1 MIKEAYVS
9 FETAKLLKKKGFNE
23 PCFAYY
29 SEYVDNWQRL
39 KIWRGRRGTPKTYD
53 TVKNDGYVLVPTHQT
68 ACAWM
73 REKNLNI
80 CMMIVPWKGKPY
92 WAYSIYTVKEPFSID
107 YVDGRDDDTP
117 YFETYEDAVE
127 AAIKYVLENLI

>member
-1 MIKEAYVS
+1 MIKKAYVS
-9 FETAKLLKKKGFNE
+9 FETAKLLKEKGFEIKGYLRYNT
-23 PCFAYY
+23 
-29 SEYVDNWQRL
+29 N
-39 KIWRGRRGTPKTYD
+39 GTKYNID
-53 TVKNDGYVLVPTHQT
+53 LVPSWELDDIDDIDCPTQQR
-68 ACAWM
+68 ACAWL